1 MRSMTIDD
9 SLRDAIGNQFGA
21 AVEMLDNAIAACP
34 DQVWDEG
41 SGLHAFWYLA
51 FHALFWLDLYLSGS
65 VEGFAPP
72 APFTLD
78 ELDPAGLLPDRTYT
92 KEELHGYLAHCR
104 RRLQGALAGLGL
116 QTAARRCRFG
126 WGESSYLELLM
137 YNMRHVQHH
146 VGQLNLMLRK
156 NAGSAPRWVAR
167 GSRGPGRSD

>member
-21 AVEMLDNAIAACP
+21 AAEMLDNAIAACP
-34 DQVWDEG
+34 DPLWDDG

-72 APFTLD
+72 APFTLA

-92 KEELHGYLAHCR
+92 KVELRGYLAHCR
-104 RRLQGALAGLGL
+104 RRLREAIASLAP

-126 WGESSYLELLM
+126 WGEAGYLELLL

-146 VGQLNLMLRK
+146 AGQLNLLLRQS
-156 NAGSAPRWVAR
+156 AGSAPRWVAR
-167 GSRGPGRSD
+167 GGRGPAGSC